1 MTFVDHV
8 QMAGKKALAKLM
20 PNIKGPGQWKRR
32 LLATVVESQLLY
44 AAPVWAD
51 TVSASSRTV
60 RLLLRPQRVIALRV
74 IRAYRTVSDEAA
86 GP

>member
-1 MTFVDHV
+1 
-8 QMAGKKALAKLM
+8 M

-51 TVSASSRTV
+51 TVSATARSLKESS
-60 RLLLRPQRVIALRV
+60 P
-74 IRAYRTVSDEAA
+74 YVS
-86 GP
+86 